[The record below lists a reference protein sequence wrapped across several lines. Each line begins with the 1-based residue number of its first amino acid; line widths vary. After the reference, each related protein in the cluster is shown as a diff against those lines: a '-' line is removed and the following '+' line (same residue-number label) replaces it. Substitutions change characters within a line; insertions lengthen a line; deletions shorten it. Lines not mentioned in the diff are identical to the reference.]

1 MNQGKISFVTA
12 VLICLNTIMGAGI
25 FINAKPLT
33 FLAGSFGFISYPL
46 CALLIL
52 PVILSIAELAKLHPV
67 SGGLYVYSKMHL
79 HPRIGFFAGWSY
91 FLAKTTT
98 SALLVHCSTTFFQ
111 TCIPAL
117 RVVPTLV
124 LDYLIIGGLVT
135 LNIFGVRVGGKAQYV
150 TSAFKA
156 LPILF
161 SFLCGF
167 FVTPAHIAA
176 FSDAAAIEPLTLIP
190 VAIFAVVGF
199 EIICSIAGLL
209 EKPER
214 TIKPAILTSF
224 SIAVCVATLFQF
236 SLYRALGPDLAQAST
251 PLLTLGT
258 TFFPAM
264 PWIGQLFNGFVF
276 ASIFGGSFTILTS
289 NCWNLHTLA
298 KDNHLPFSNIL
309 TKLTAANTPW
319 ASLIVEGILCC
330 LIITISQQQAPLQ
343 NMSIFAHFA
352 CYSLTS
358 LALLQAIRK
367 GSVKQSIMVPLLSL
381 ASCCY
386 VFNLCLKNLITFGIS
401 FSFVSIFI
409 VGWVLSCFFGKK
421 SSE

>member
-1 MNQGKISFVTA
+1 MNQGKFSFVTA

-33 FLAGSFGFISYPL
+33 FLAGSFGFISYPI

-67 SGGLYVYSKMHL
+67 SGGLYVYSKTHL

-98 SALLVHCSTTFFQ
+98 CALLVHCSTTFFQ
-111 TCIPAL
+111 TYIPAL
-117 RVVPTLV
+117 RVIPTLMF
-124 LDYLIIGGLVT
+124 DYGIIAGLIT

-150 TSAFKA
+150 TSALKA

-161 SFLCGF
+161 TFFCGLF
-167 FVTPAHIAA
+167 AKPGYAPIWQDTNT
-176 FSDAAAIEPLTLIP
+176 IEPLTLIP
-190 VAIFAVVGF
+190 VAIFAVIGF

-209 EKPER
+209 SKPAQ

-224 SIAVCVATLFQF
+224 SIAVCLATFFQF
-236 SLYRALGPDLAQAST
+236 AMYHALGPDLAQTGT
-251 PLLTLGT
+251 PLLALGS
-258 TFFPAM
+258 TFFPTM
-264 PWIGQLFNGFVF
+264 PWIGKLFNGFVF

-298 KDNHLPFSNIL
+298 KDNHLPFSHIL
-309 TKLTAANTPW
+309 TKLTTANTPW
-319 ASLIVEGILCC
+319 ASLIIEGILCC
-330 LIITISQQQAPLQ
+330 FIISISQQQTALQ

-367 GSVKQSIMVPLLSL
+367 GLVRQTMIVPLLSL
-381 ASCCY
+381 ASCFY
-386 VFNLCLKNLITFGIS
+386 VFNLCFKNLITYGIS

-409 VGWVLSCFFGKK
+409 IGFMLSCFSGKK
-421 SSE
+421 IS